1 MRSFMITPQNLSQF
15 NTTLSL
21 ARYNY
26 QSLEQ
31 PAGCRR
37 SQYGPT
43 MSEEKTEV
51 TRRSFIKGAGSVV
64 GGAAVTGVT
73 PLTAAADPV
82 KLTLLD
88 PTGAQEITHLFAVRL
103 PNLDG
108 KVIAEL
114 AVDPTKWQP
123 HRTMP
128 YIEELLRKQYPDLK
142 FIAMQEFPMGIQ
154 ISEDRVIQMVAAR
167 KPDAVIIGNAG

>member
-1 MRSFMITPQNLSQF
+1 
-15 NTTLSL
+15 
-21 ARYNY
+21 
-26 QSLEQ
+26 
-31 PAGCRR
+31 
-37 SQYGPT
+37 
-43 MSEEKTEV
+43 MSEEGKPEV
-51 TRRSFIKGAGSVV
+51 SRRDFLRGAGSIV
-64 GGAAVTGVT
+64 GGAAAIT
-73 PLTAAADPV
+73 PLAAAADPV

-88 PTGAQEITHLFAVRL
+88 PTGAQEITHLFAARL
-103 PNLDG
+103 PDLNG

-128 YIEELLRKQYPDLK
+128 YIENLLKKQFPK
-142 FIAMQEFPMGIQ
+142 VRFIPMQEFPMGIQ

>member
-1 MRSFMITPQNLSQF
+1 M
-15 NTTLSL
+15 
-21 ARYNY
+21 A
-26 QSLEQ
+26 EDK
-31 PAGCRR
+31 A
-37 SQYGPT
+37 
-43 MSEEKTEV
+43 EV
-51 TRRSFIKGAGSVV
+51 TRRHFIRGAGSAI

-73 PLTAAADPV
+73 PLATAAEPV

-88 PTGAQEITHLFAVRL
+88 PTGAQEITHLFAARL
-103 PNLDG
+103 PDLNG

-128 YIEELLRKQYPDLK
+128 YIEELLKKQYPNIK
-142 FIAMQEFPMGIQ
+142 FIPMQEFPMGIQ

>member
-1 MRSFMITPQNLSQF
+1 
-15 NTTLSL
+15 
-21 ARYNY
+21 
-26 QSLEQ
+26 
-31 PAGCRR
+31 
-37 SQYGPT
+37 
-43 MSEEKTEV
+43 MSEDGKSEV
-51 TRRSFIKGAGSVV
+51 SRRAFLRGAGSII
-64 GGAAVTGVT
+64 GGAAAIT
-73 PLTAAADPV
+73 PLAAAAAAEPV

-88 PTGAQEITHLFAVRL
+88 PTGAQEITNLFAERL
-103 PNLDG
+103 QDLNG

-128 YIEELLRKQYPDLK
+128 YIEELLKKQFPTVK
-142 FIAMQEFPMGIQ
+142 FIPMQEFPMGIQ